1 MSLMSF
7 VKKQFIDI
15 LQWNEDSDGVLSW
28 RYPMQD
34 FEIQY
39 GGQLVVRA
47 SQMAVFVNEGQIAD
61 VFGMNGADDVDDG
74 EFLRIGDDDGEAA
87 DLPGVGLEIHVGIV
101 AIPFTPRT
109 HDARPA
115 WSLQLRTE
123 FFDVAVLILI
133 AILEFETFD
142 VHALQSG
149 HQPLDIGFIRIPV
162 GKEAAGKLQQCAI
175 ERNVDHFRRLRRQ
188 LIEAYRHF
196 NFLGRERQNGEQYW
210 NRKFHD

>member
-1 MSLMSF
+1 MTCTTSVNSRSAAMAGTAASKHAAASTGTNLIS
-7 VKKQFIDI
+7 V
-15 LQWNEDSDGVLSW
+15 VL
-28 RYPMQD
+28 
-34 FEIQY
+34 
-39 GGQLVVRA
+39 LL
-47 SQMAVFVNEGQIAD
+47 VFVFFVVLVIPDIELGNSEVPSQIAD

-87 DLPGVGLEIHVGIV
+87 DLPRVGLEIHVGIV

-109 HDARPA
+109 HNARPA

-162 GKEAAGKLQQCAI
+162 GKKTA
-175 ERNVDHFRRLRRQ
+175 
-188 LIEAYRHF
+188 
-196 NFLGRERQNGEQYW
+196 
-210 NRKFHD
+210 